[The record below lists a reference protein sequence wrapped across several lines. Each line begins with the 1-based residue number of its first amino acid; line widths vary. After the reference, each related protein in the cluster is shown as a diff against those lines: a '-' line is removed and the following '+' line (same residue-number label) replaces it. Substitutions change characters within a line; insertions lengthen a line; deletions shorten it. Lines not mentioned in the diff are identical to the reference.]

1 LAEDQEQEDLAAT
14 KLKSAVH
21 AFLDKNGKQEGDDD
35 GNSLVIEKDNV
46 TGEIV
51 SQKIHTIRSP
61 DGSVRTIKTVEQL
74 KNGVGSVKVLKIEEM
89 LEVQDVDDEIFG
101 DLQDDQ
107 KTLSEEHENSE
118 ETSILS
124 GEEEESESEYRERTG
139 QEP

>member
-1 LAEDQEQEDLAAT
+1 M
-14 KLKSAVH
+14 
-21 AFLDKNGKQEGDDD
+21 
-35 GNSLVIEKDNV
+35 
-46 TGEIV
+46 
-51 SQKIHTIRSP
+51 
-61 DGSVRTIKTVEQL
+61 
-74 KNGVGSVKVLKIEEM
+74 LKIEEM

-124 GEEEESESEYRERTG
+124 EEEQESESEYRERTG

>member
-1 LAEDQEQEDLAAT
+1 M
-14 KLKSAVH
+14 
-21 AFLDKNGKQEGDDD
+21 
-35 GNSLVIEKDNV
+35 
-46 TGEIV
+46 
-51 SQKIHTIRSP
+51 
-61 DGSVRTIKTVEQL
+61 
-74 KNGVGSVKVLKIEEM
+74 LKIEEM

-124 GEEEESESEYRERTG
+124 EEEEESESKYRERTG

>member
-1 LAEDQEQEDLAAT
+1 M
-14 KLKSAVH
+14 
-21 AFLDKNGKQEGDDD
+21 
-35 GNSLVIEKDNV
+35 
-46 TGEIV
+46 
-51 SQKIHTIRSP
+51 
-61 DGSVRTIKTVEQL
+61 
-74 KNGVGSVKVLKIEEM
+74 LKIEEM